1 MRLDEGKRKFIDSWG
16 ELGINWGVCKSMGQI
31 QGLLL
36 VTKDPLCSEQIMDE
50 LQMSRGCV
58 NVNIRALLDWEL
70 AHKRFVQGD
79 RKEYFVAEKDAVK
92 MLQSVVR
99 MRKRKELDPM
109 LKILDQISTTLEPKC
124 DDSKEFL
131 RVVKDLNHFSK
142 RAESVLSNM
151 STVEESWL
159 FGTFMKQMR

>member
-1 MRLDEGKRKFIDSWG
+1 MKLDEGKRRFIDGWG

-36 VTKDPLCSEQIMDE
+36 ATKDPLCCDQIMNE

-58 NVNIRALLDWEL
+58 NVNIRALLDWGL
-70 AHKRFVQGD
+70 VHKRFVQGD
-79 RKEYFVAEKDAVK
+79 RKEYFVAEKDVFK
-92 MLQSVVR
+92 MFQSVIQ

-109 LKILDQISTTLEPKC
+109 LKVLDQISTVEPKC

-131 RVVKDLNHFSK
+131 RVVNELNHFSK
-142 RAESVLSNM
+142 KAESALSTM
-151 STVEESWL
+151 VTAEDSWL
-159 FGTFMKQMR
+159 FGSFMKQMR